1 MANYVILLNWT
12 DQGVA
17 TARETVTRSTQ
28 LTAALR
34 KMGGKMKNVLWT
46 IGAYD
51 VVLTVEAPDDE
62 TVTAFCLD
70 VAAAGN
76 ARTTTMRAFDRT
88 EMAGILERVP
98 G

>member
-12 DQGVA
+12 EQGVSSA
-17 TARETVTRSTQ
+17 KDSPARSTQ

-46 IGAYD
+46 IGTYD

-62 TVTAFCLD
+62 TVTAFCLA
-70 VAAAGN
+70 VGAQGN

-88 EMAGILERVP
+88 EMATILERVP